1 MHFLKQLLSEFKLG
15 VLFMIQTAFNATP
28 ANALDQP
35 NDAQIRK
42 SMHQIFGL
50 AA

>member
-1 MHFLKQLLSEFKLG
+1 MHYSKQLLSGFKLG
-15 VLFMIQTAFNATP
+15 VLFMIETAFNTTF
-28 ANALDQP
+28 ANALNQP

-42 SMHQIFGL
+42 SMHQIFGV

>member
-1 MHFLKQLLSEFKLG
+1 MHYLKRLLSGFKLG
-15 VLFMIQTAFNATP
+15 VLFMIKTAFNAIS

-35 NDAQIRK
+35 NNAQIRK
-42 SMHQIFGL
+42 FMHQIFGV